1 MFGAKVI
8 KALGSIMGA
17 VQTANSTL
25 SATPLLVSL
34 KQGDNS
40 LYIAPLSLGES
51 AEPQHCVAFS
61 ELCLRSLRV

>member
-8 KALGSIMGA
+8 RSLESIVGA
-17 VQTANSTL
+17 IQTANSTL

-40 LYIAPLSLGES
+40 FYIAPLSLGDI
-51 AEPQHCVAFS
+51 AS
-61 ELCLRSLRV
+61 EQCLRRREL